1 MAATY
6 KENEMM
12 VYKIT
17 VQLEQTL
24 KKEKFSINKKW
35 MSRLSMIERQL
46 QTRKF
51 RIAVVGEFNR
61 GKTSFINVLLGK
73 KILPEDVVATTAT
86 INRITYGEIPRAYLI
101 RKDGKKDDCEIPVEG
116 LIDYVTKLTE
126 SSAQKASEIQEA
138 VVEYPTMF
146 CYHDVDL
153 IDTPGMNDMDN
164 MNEVTVNQLEDID
177 LAVVAINAEYPYSE
191 TENKFVVKLL
201 ESKNVCQILFVITH
215 FDMLRDREKNTMM
228 KFLHARIKNN
238 VRIELEKKYK
248 LDDPIFTKYH
258 KIFGSLHI
266 YGVSSIDGME
276 ALETNNRDL
285 YEKSGFLQLAK
296 ELPQVIL
303 SSKSVN
309 MMDNIVT
316 LLEEVISDYKK
327 YILECC
333 EEIRKWDV
341 VKEEF
346 NDLFAS
352 MLIQLEEAWE
362 DEIPMEAIKA
372 EMQSQKE
379 AIVKALLNSLGN
391 VSSIDPDSIQK
402 VMLPVMQLKFKDINA
417 YYQERKKQLL
427 KRIYE
432 QKWTSILSYYVAL
445 VDDKLKNY
453 PQLKSSLGN
462 ANESL
467 YATTISDFIDNIS
480 GEDAGMAGV
489 RGFVFCWAASP
500 VQAVLETP
508 GNKSVLPGI
517 QRIIDLSMEECL
529 EKIKADMRININTR
543 ISVIKNICETYIKKI
558 DSCIIEG
565 NKNTSG
571 RSTLQDLEE
580 LQNECKI
587 LHSQIVHNK

>member
-116 LIDYVTKLTE
+116 LIDHVTKLTE

-164 MNEVTVNQLEDID
+164 MNEVTFNQLEDID

-201 ESKNVCQILFVITH
+201 ESKNVCQIIFVITH

-238 VRIELEKKYK
+238 VRIELEKNINWMT
-248 LDDPIFTKYH
+248 L
-258 KIFGSLHI
+258 
-266 YGVSSIDGME
+266 
-276 ALETNNRDL
+276 
-285 YEKSGFLQLAK
+285 FLQSIIKSLA
-296 ELPQVIL
+296 LCI
-303 SSKSVN
+303 
-309 MMDNIVT
+309 
-316 LLEEVISDYKK
+316 
-327 YILECC
+327 
-333 EEIRKWDV
+333 
-341 VKEEF
+341 
-346 NDLFAS
+346 
-352 MLIQLEEAWE
+352 
-362 DEIPMEAIKA
+362 
-372 EMQSQKE
+372 
-379 AIVKALLNSLGN
+379 
-391 VSSIDPDSIQK
+391 
-402 VMLPVMQLKFKDINA
+402 
-417 YYQERKKQLL
+417 
-427 KRIYE
+427 
-432 QKWTSILSYYVAL
+432 
-445 VDDKLKNY
+445 
-453 PQLKSSLGN
+453 
-462 ANESL
+462 
-467 YATTISDFIDNIS
+467 
-480 GEDAGMAGV
+480 
-489 RGFVFCWAASP
+489 
-500 VQAVLETP
+500 
-508 GNKSVLPGI
+508 
-517 QRIIDLSMEECL
+517 SMEFHRL
-529 EKIKADMRININTR
+529 MAWRR
-543 ISVIKNICETYIKKI
+543 
-558 DSCIIEG
+558 
-565 NKNTSG
+565 
-571 RSTLQDLEE
+571 
-580 LQNECKI
+580 
-587 LHSQIVHNK
+587 